1 MPNDSAPAYAGRVR
15 RVGRTAYCGVPT
27 PRTEEPKKANRKEG
41 DFSCIICGS
50 RFTRVEGVNYHFPGC
65 AQRYG
70 NPQGNCWNDHPS
82 CAFKKTGEQGV
93 AAASRPRSPSP
104 VKKRPKIVL
113 RMPKVSHVGPISTAS
128 RATRSRPALATSET
142 QPKASIREAKS
153 LSTSTDKLPRRF
165 PTRASTNQAKPA
177 EKQHASNPNDNRK
190 RETGCKEAAGVARQ
204 TNVGKYHLAASHP
217 PLSKLPAIFHDMVTN
232 AWNKT
237 PLKEAMDWLSTRQ
250 INIAT
255 MCSGTESPLL
265 ALGIIQ
271 EGKHGPEPSL

>member
-1 MPNDSAPAYAGRVR
+1 MPNDSDPAYAGRVR
-15 RVGRTAYCGVPT
+15 RVGRTVFCGVST
-27 PRTEEPKKANRKEG
+27 PRTEEPKKASRKKGE
-41 DFSCIICGS
+41 FSCIICDS

-65 AQRYG
+65 VQRYG

-82 CAFKKTGEQGV
+82 CAFKKTGEQDV
-93 AAASRPRSPSP
+93 AAAAIPRSPSP
-104 VKKRPKIVL
+104 EKKRLKITL
-113 RMPKVSHVGPISTAS
+113 RMPKSSEVSQVGPVSTAS
-128 RATRSRPALATSET
+128 RATRSRPALTTSET
-142 QPKASIREAKS
+142 QPKASIRETKS
-153 LSTSTDKLPRRF
+153 LSISTDNPPKRL

-177 EKQHASNPNDNRK
+177 EKQRASNPNDNRTQ
-190 RETGCKEAAGVARQ
+190 ETRSKEAAGVARQ

-217 PLSKLPAIFHDMVTN
+217 PLFKLPAIFHDMVTN

-237 PLKEAMDWLSTRQ
+237 PMKEAMDWLSTRQ

-271 EGKHGPEPSL
+271 EGKH